1 MACPICDKLKSVLTA
16 AEMDHE
22 NAQVLDGSQLPCWR
36 TARGLMNESEDWRE
50 SPDSKRV

>member
-22 NAQVLDGSQLPCWR
+22 NAQVLDGIQLPGER
-36 TARGLMNESEDWRE
+36 RDGSMNESEDWRE
-50 SPDSKRV
+50 SRDSKRV